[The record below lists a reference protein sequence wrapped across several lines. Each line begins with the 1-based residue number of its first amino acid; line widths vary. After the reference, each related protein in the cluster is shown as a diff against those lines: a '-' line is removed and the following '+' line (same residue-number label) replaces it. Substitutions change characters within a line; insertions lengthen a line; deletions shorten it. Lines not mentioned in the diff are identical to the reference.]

1 MVARILAAVGCI
13 GSHRELMRLSRTIE
27 FCETTLLIRSTCYGA
42 MNPFAR
48 LRPLFFGEYHPL
60 NPVAADKLWCAYRDL
75 FIVRGV
81 SRDNYDAIKDVL
93 DGDPF
98 MAIHYQFLLDEVERI
113 YTKAKINRIPRV
125 KNPFLQILFLLLK
138 LVSKVSFLLLM
149 ALKNF
154 VLVALEAFV
163 SLLSSSKTPIS
174 KDIKK

>member
-1 MVARILAAVGCI
+1 MVARILVAVGSI
-13 GSHRELMRLSRTIE
+13 GSHRELMRLDRAIE
-27 FCETTLLIRSTCYGA
+27 FCETTLLIKSTCYGA

-48 LRPLFFGEYHPL
+48 LRPRFFGEYHPL

-81 SRDNYDAIKDVL
+81 RRDDYESIKDVL

-98 MAIHYQFLLDEVERI
+98 MAIHYQFLLDEVALI
-113 YTKAKINRIPRV
+113 YAKAKINRIPRIMS
-125 KNPFLQILFLLLK
+125 PFLQTLFLLLK

-154 VLVALEAFV
+154 VLVALEVVV
-163 SLLSSSKTPIS
+163 SLVPSSKTPIS
-174 KDIKK
+174 KEIKK